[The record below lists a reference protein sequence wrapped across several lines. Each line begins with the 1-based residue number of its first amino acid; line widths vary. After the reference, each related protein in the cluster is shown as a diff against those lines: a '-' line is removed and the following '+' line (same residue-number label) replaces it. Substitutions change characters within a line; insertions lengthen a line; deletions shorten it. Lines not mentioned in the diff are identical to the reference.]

1 MLKTQQQKMTKLCGN
16 KNQAGKKIILIS
28 VQVQSSTNVYRR
40 DIYKKFSLFMRMKMI
55 VKNSFKSLYVI

>member
-16 KNQAGKKIILIS
+16 KNQAGMKIILIS